1 MSRVNR
7 HVGIVL
13 RSIAAADSN
22 WCADFFQHPTG
33 GFGFEHFRSDP
44 EDRGG
49 WSVVGGFSATRYE
62 TVAAAGRA
70 AVDAIGWISSEPA
83 AKQSLELW
91 LAEND

>member
-7 HVGIVL
+7 HGWIVL
-13 RSIAAADSN
+13 RSIAAADTN
-22 WCADFFQHPTG
+22 WCVDFFEHPTG

-62 TVAAAGRA
+62 TVSTACQA
-70 AVDAIGWISSEPA
+70 AVAAIGWISNESA